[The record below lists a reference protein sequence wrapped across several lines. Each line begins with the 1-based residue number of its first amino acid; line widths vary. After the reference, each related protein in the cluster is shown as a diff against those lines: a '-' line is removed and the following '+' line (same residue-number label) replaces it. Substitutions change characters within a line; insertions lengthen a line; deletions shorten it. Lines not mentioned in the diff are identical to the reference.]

1 VLKACLWAA
10 PKVGRSATKKA
21 VPLAQRKVESSESM
35 SVALMVAQRAELMA
49 GQMVEPS
56 ASLKGVQMADLMVA
70 QRAIRKEM
78 TLVALKVALMVVKMV
93 Y

>member
-1 VLKACLWAA
+1 LWAA

-21 VPLAQRKVESSESM
+21 VRLAQRKVESSESM
-35 SVALMVAQRAELMA
+35 SVALMVVQRAELMA

-56 ASLKGVQMADLMVA
+56 AALKGVQMADLMVA

-78 TLVALKVALMVVKMV
+78 TLVAVKVALMVVKMV